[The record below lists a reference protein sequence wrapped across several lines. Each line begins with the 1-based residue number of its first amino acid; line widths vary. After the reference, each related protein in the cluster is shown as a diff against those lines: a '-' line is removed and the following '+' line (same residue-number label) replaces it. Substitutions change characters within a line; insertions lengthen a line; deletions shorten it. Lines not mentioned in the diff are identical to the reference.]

1 MSNRFS
7 KPVAFNKTKE
17 DDAKILKFTS
27 KKNFSGFAKKAMLFY
42 MEHLEKQKGQVHRE
56 SNRPVV
62 KKEPVKLSVKDRLKQ
77 AQPKVFRPGGINN
90 G

>member
-17 DDAKILKFTS
+17 DDNKILKYVAR
-27 KKNFSGFAKKAMLFY
+27 KNFSGFAKKAMLFY
-42 MEHLEKQKGQVHRE
+42 MEHLEKQKGAVHKE
-56 SNRPVV
+56 PKKV
-62 KKEPVKLSVKDRLKQ
+62 KPPVKLSVAERLQQ
-77 AQPKVFRPGGINN
+77 AQPKVFRPGGMNN

>member
-17 DDAKILKFTS
+17 DDNKILKYVAR
-27 KKNFSGFAKKAMLFY
+27 KNFSGFAKKAMLFY
-42 MEHLEKQKGQVHRE
+42 MEHLEKQKGVVHKE
-56 SNRPVV
+56 P
-62 KKEPVKLSVKDRLKQ
+62 KKVAPKPPVKLSVAERIKQ
-77 AQPKVFRPGGINN
+77 AQPKVFRPGGSIN